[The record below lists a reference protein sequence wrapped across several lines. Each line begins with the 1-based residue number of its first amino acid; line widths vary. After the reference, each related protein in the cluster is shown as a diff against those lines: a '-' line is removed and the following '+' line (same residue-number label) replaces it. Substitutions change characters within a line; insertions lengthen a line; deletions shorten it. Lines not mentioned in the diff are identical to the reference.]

1 MLNELRKVLWK
12 WNTIKY
18 LNYYTL
24 QLCQKKWIGING
36 LSRSQYSVNKNIRY
50 KTPILR
56 SNLCDYSESYI
67 LKKGTIDLLAAA
79 AYENDKA

>member
-1 MLNELRKVLWK
+1 M
-12 WNTIKY
+12 
-18 LNYYTL
+18 

-67 LKKGTIDLLAAA
+67 LKKDTIDLLAAA
-79 AYENDKA
+79 AHENDKA

>member
-36 LSRSQYSVNKNIRY
+36 LSRSQYSVNKNIIY
-50 KTPILR
+50 KTPILI
-56 SNLCDYSESYI
+56 SNLFDYSESYI

-79 AYENDKA
+79 AHENDKA

>member
-1 MLNELRKVLWK
+1 M
-12 WNTIKY
+12 
-18 LNYYTL
+18 

-79 AYENDKA
+79 AHENDKA